1 MLSKLSNECA
11 SIIKGT
17 PTSTVDSQF
26 KGLYPKHQRKVIRI
40 RLVFSAC
47 HLSQCVHFVIV
58 LQRDRNMGRVK
69 VLNGYVKSK
78 AENSRYL

>member
-17 PTSTVDSQF
+17 PTSTVDSQY
-26 KGLYPKHQRKVIRI
+26 KMSKTSVIRI

-47 HLSQCVHFVIV
+47 HLSQRVHFVFV
-58 LQRDRNMGRVK
+58 L
-69 VLNGYVKSK
+69 
-78 AENSRYL
+78 

>member
-17 PTSTVDSQF
+17 PTSTVDSQYKMSF
-26 KGLYPKHQRKVIRI
+26 KSKTSVIRI
-40 RLVFSAC
+40 RFVFSAC

-58 LQRDRNMGRVK
+58 LQTDRNMGRVK
-69 VLNGYVKSK
+69 ELNGINKSK
-78 AENSRYL
+78 AGNKI